1 MELINY
7 ELWAIFATLV
17 VSQGAMARWLL
28 GIMRRDR
35 EASDQRDDVLHKR
48 INDVKD
54 EYVRRDDL
62 DQRLKRI
69 EDQQNRTIATVE
81 RVHERIDAFLAASGR
96 PPPPE
101 GR

>member
-1 MELINY
+1 MDGTSY
-7 ELWAIFATLV
+7 ELWAIFATLIIG
-17 VSQGAMARWLL
+17 QGAMARWLV

-35 EASDQRDDVLHKR
+35 QDSQQRDEVLHKR

-69 EDQQNRTIATVE
+69 EDQQERTLATID
-81 RVHERIDAFLAASGR
+81 RVHERIDAFLAAGK
-96 PPPPE
+96 PPPE